1 VKRLSAKIR
10 HKAEKVKLLLLDVD
24 GVLTDGRIIID
35 DFGVETKQFDVR
47 DGLGIGLL
55 MRAGIQIGFITG
67 RSSAVVQHR
76 ASELGVG
83 LVYQR
88 VENKLET
95 YRLIQ
100 KNSSLEDEQ
109 IAYAGDDV
117 VDLPVLRH
125 AGFSITVRD
134 GWPELFSSV
143 DYVTS
148 AKGGRGAVR
157 EIAELVLTAQN
168 KWSELVQRL
177 V

>member
-1 VKRLSAKIR
+1 MKRLSAKIR

-47 DGLGIGLL
+47 DGLGIVLL
-55 MRAGIQIGFITG
+55 MRLGIQVGFITG

-76 ASELGVG
+76 ASELGVRI
-83 LVYQR
+83 VYQR

-95 YRLIQ
+95 YRSIRE
-100 KNSSLEDEQ
+100 NSSLQDEQ

-125 AGFSITVRD
+125 VGLSITVSN

-157 EIAELVLTAQN
+157 EIAELVLNAQN
-168 KWSELVQRL
+168 KWSELVDRW
-177 V
+177 

>member
-47 DGLGIGLL
+47 DGLGIVLL
-55 MRAGIQIGFITG
+55 MRFGIQVGFITG

-76 ASELGVG
+76 ASELGVRI
-83 LVYQR
+83 VYQR
-88 VENKLET
+88 VGNKLET
-95 YRLIQ
+95 YRSIRE
-100 KNSSLEDEQ
+100 NSSLQDEQ

-125 AGFSITVRD
+125 VGLSITVSN

-157 EIAELVLTAQN
+157 EIAELVLNAQN
-168 KWSELVQRL
+168 KWSELVDRW
-177 V
+177 

>member
-1 VKRLSAKIR
+1 MKRLSAKIR

-47 DGLGIGLL
+47 DGLGIVLL
-55 MRAGIQIGFITG
+55 MRLGIQVGFITG

-76 ASELGVG
+76 ASELGVRI
-83 LVYQR
+83 VYQR

-95 YRLIQ
+95 YRSIRE
-100 KNSSLEDEQ
+100 NSSLQDEQ

-117 VDLPVLRH
+117 IDLPVLRH
-125 AGFSITVRD
+125 VGLSITVSNGR
-134 GWPELFSSV
+134 PELFSSV

-157 EIAELVLTAQN
+157 EIAELMLNAQN
-168 KWSELVQRL
+168 KWSELVDRW
-177 V
+177 